1 MKWMCAYE
9 NIARGTVWWPQIS
22 LADGKIDPVA
32 SKMAEVGSDYVINVQ
47 WWLTD
52 ASIVGVSQPDTE
64 TLLLE
69 ATPNTSANEFA
80 YAYSPVAPTDL
91 ADRFVKN
98 FSPPQETEGPPGW
111 TEYNE
116 CWSESPTMEV
126 STMNAAE
133 LEAYNS
139 SYFDIMLKFVVDAPD
154 QRTVVGQFAVQTP
167 FSELGD
173 AYCKK
178 RQLHP
183 STVEFSFKG
192 NAIDLQRDTLKSVGL
207 RSNDEVTMEWKVPL
221 AAIITGATGPSSAK
235 ANGTYVAGTKA
246 VMKEYGPR
254 TKNAKLVFYKLDDL
268 SLCLWFTKKLQ
279 WMVGPVVDM
288 KINNDSGWAHS
299 LEHVLESTPKTWKLY
314 SHSEKVWKDVDSLVV
329 KYSTDETIMPW
340 QIVVKTL
347 IPGKTFSIT
356 VKPADTIANVKSK
369 IQDTSGVPP
378 DQQRLLATGKELE
391 DDRTVTD
398 YELQKGDRVLHM
410 VQSVQFRTKPNGHA
424 AIQQESSSVVSRDPD
439 VEYQMAIIDQDLTAL
454 HFTIKRSTTTV
465 SRHGYSSC
473 MLYLSKSA
481 VMQNEMGC
489 LIVLTFSPSQSCS
502 HSWR

>member
-91 ADRFVKN
+91 ADKFVKN
-98 FSPPQETEGPPGW
+98 FSPPQETGGPPGW

-116 CWSESPTMEV
+116 SWSESPTMEV

-314 SHSEKVWKDVDSLVV
+314 CDLSLWKDADSLVV
-329 KYSTDETIMPW
+329 TYSTDETIMPW

-378 DQQRLLATGKELE
+378 DQQRLLAAGTELE

-410 VQSVQFRTKPNGHA
+410 VL
-424 AIQQESSSVVSRDPD
+424 VSRDPEVGPVGD
-439 VEYQMAIIDQDLTAL
+439 QGRIGDTVEYKMAIIDQDLTAW
-454 HFTIKRSTTTV
+454 HCTIKRSTTTV